1 MTVKKSPPR
10 VVPSFDDYYMG
21 LCYFIAARSKDP
33 STQHGAIVVDSNNIP
48 RGWGYNGTPQKMR
61 DSEINW
67 RRPDKYPF
75 IVHAEQNA
83 FDHAAGEP
91 STLANGTIYIT
102 GMPCPECTKRI
113 INKKIRRIVYGQRA
127 SAMLPQDVCDLVKEM
142 CRLGNVTLE
151 QHKGNINWMRDL
163 MVSMESQLPEVF

>member
-1 MTVKKSPPR
+1 
-10 VVPSFDDYYMG
+10 MG

-33 STQHGAIVVDSNNIP
+33 STQHGAIIVDSNNIT
-48 RGWGYNGTPQKMR
+48 RGWGYNGAPHKIR

-91 STLANGTIYIT
+91 STLFGGTIYIT

-113 INKKIRRIVYGQRA
+113 ISKRIKRIVYGFR
-127 SAMLPQDVCDLVKEM
+127 SSVMIPDDITNLVKEL
-142 CRLGNVTLE
+142 CRLSGVHLDPY
-151 QHKGNINWMRDL
+151 KGNINWIRDI
-163 MVSMESQLPEVF
+163 MVSLESQLPEAF